1 MTYKTPSIRL
11 TLNKALFN
19 KLLSIL
25 DNNINLE
32 IENSDISKIAEKMKE
47 KLLTYSVPRLDEDNT
62 EFVDVRFYPNEASN
76 MIYQILVSNNKED
89 KNDDYY
95 SILINQK
102 RK

>member
-11 TLNKALFN
+11 TLNKELFN

-76 MIYQILVSNNKED
+76 MIYQILVSNNKGD

-95 SILINQK
+95 SILMNNK

>member
-11 TLNKALFN
+11 TLNKELFN
-19 KLLSIL
+19 KLLSVL

-47 KLLTYSVPRLDEDNT
+47 KLLTYSVPRLDENNT

-76 MIYQILVSNNKED
+76 MIYQILVSNNKGD

>member
-11 TLNKALFN
+11 TLNKELFN